1 MRWCLILACGLLY
14 LESSRRV
21 VAHEVAGANLQLIA
35 ELTEEN
41 LSYDVSAET
50 SLIPPLA
57 KVTYGSE
64 PFPAL
69 EDVREELEAYFA
81 EHCPVVIDGVEV
93 RPVVDDVEYASME
106 NQVNLA
112 EVTDFVMAYVLLS
125 YPIKTRPQTV
135 DMRWGIYL
143 PDRVKDIVPETPDPT
158 GHDPQTVGSI
168 FYTFGELDLMKFTP
182 TEPQYVWHTPEPIL
196 SVDAQKRLKAAE
208 TAAAEASMRK
218 FSLAWPLA
226 CLLAL
231 GGLLMVFKKRP
242 AVAMAFGGLAVAAV
256 AAHQPLTL
264 SLGTERQG
272 LTGEEALQR
281 FRDLH
286 QNIYR
291 AFDYQ
296 DDDAIYDTLS
306 QSVSGD
312 LLDEIYSDV
321 YKSLVLRDEGGA
333 VCRVRKLEYVTC
345 EPTALMPD
353 EKGFA
358 FDCHWRVDGLVQ
370 HHGHTHERLN
380 DYEARYLLAESG
392 SAWRITDV
400 SISRENR
407 LNPET
412 LEPEN

>member
-1 MRWCLILACGLLY
+1 MRWCFYLACGLLCVVF
-14 LESSRRV
+14 SGHV
-21 VAHEVAGANLQLIA
+21 VAHEVPGSNLQLIA
-35 ELTEEN
+35 ELTEEK

-57 KVTYGSE
+57 KVAYGSE
-64 PFPAL
+64 PFPTA
-69 EDVREELEAYFA
+69 EDVREELEAYFS

-93 RPVVDDVEYASME
+93 RPVLDDVEYAAME
-106 NQVNLA
+106 NQVNLG
-112 EVTDFVMAYVLLS
+112 EVTNFVMAYALLS

-143 PDRVKDIVPETPDPT
+143 PDKVKDIVPETPDPT

-182 TEPQYVWHTPEPIL
+182 SEPQYVWHSPEPIL
-196 SVDAQKRLKAAE
+196 SVNAQKRLQAAE
-208 TAAAEASMRK
+208 TAVAETSVRK
-218 FSLAWPLA
+218 LSLAWPLA
-226 CLLAL
+226 GLFAL
-231 GGLLMVFKKRP
+231 GSILMVFKKRP
-242 AVAMAFGGLAVAAV
+242 AFAMVLGGMAAAAV
-256 AAHQPLTL
+256 AAYQPLTL
-264 SLGTERQG
+264 SFGNERQG

-296 DDDAIYDTLS
+296 DDDAIYDTLA

-333 VCRVRKLEYVTC
+333 VCRVRKLDYITC
-345 EPTALMPD
+345 EPTALTPD
-353 EKGFA
+353 EKGYA

-380 DYEARYLLAESG
+380 DYEARYLLADSG
-392 SAWRITDV
+392 GAWRITNV
-400 SISRENR
+400 EIAREKR

>member
-1 MRWCLILACGLLY
+1 MRWCLILACSFLCLA
-14 LESSRRV
+14 SSRRAE
-21 VAHEVAGANLQLIA
+21 AHEVAGANLQLIA
-35 ELTEEN
+35 ELTEEK

-57 KVTYGSE
+57 KITYGSE
-64 PFPAL
+64 PFPTP
-69 EDVREELEAYFA
+69 EDVREDLEAYFT
-81 EHCPVVIDGVEV
+81 EYCPVVIDGVQV
-93 RPVVDDVEYASME
+93 RPVLDDIEYATME
-106 NQVNLA
+106 NQVNLG
-112 EVTDFVMAYVLLS
+112 EVTNFVMAYMILS

-135 DMRWGIYL
+135 DMRWGLYL
-143 PDRVKDIVPETPDPT
+143 PDKVQDIVPDTPDPT

-182 TEPQYVWHTPEPIL
+182 SEPQYVWHTPEPIL
-196 SVDAQKRLKAAE
+196 SVDAQKRLQAVE
-208 TAAAEASMRK
+208 TAAAKASVRK

-226 CLLAL
+226 GLLAL
-231 GGLLMVFKKRP
+231 GGIVMGAKRRP
-242 AVAMAFGGLAVAAV
+242 ALAVAFVGMAVAAV

-264 SLGTERQG
+264 SLGSARSG
-272 LTGEEALQR
+272 LAGEDALQR

-296 DDDAIYDTLS
+296 DDDAIYDTLA

-312 LLDEIYSDV
+312 LLDQIYRDV
-321 YKSLVLRDEGGA
+321 YKSLVLKDEGGA
-333 VCRVRKLEYVTC
+333 VCRVRKLDYVKC
-345 EPTALMPD
+345 EPTALKQD
-353 EKGFA
+353 EKGYA

-380 DYEARYLLAESG
+380 DYEARYLLSESG
-392 SAWRITDV
+392 GTWRIMDV
-400 SISRENR
+400 EISREKR